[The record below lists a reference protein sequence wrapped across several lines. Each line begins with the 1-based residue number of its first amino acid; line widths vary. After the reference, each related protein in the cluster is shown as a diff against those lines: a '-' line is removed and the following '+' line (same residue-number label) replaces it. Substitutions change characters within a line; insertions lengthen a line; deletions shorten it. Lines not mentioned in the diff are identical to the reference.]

1 MITFD
6 LNTYISN
13 TTDYGGKYILYE
25 VGQVVKTALRSRVT
39 FFSTTRTLA
48 TLWHRAP
55 PGL

>member
-25 VGQVVKTALRSRVT
+25 VGQVAALYMT
-39 FFSTTRTLA
+39 IDITIK
-48 TLWHRAP
+48 
-55 PGL
+55 